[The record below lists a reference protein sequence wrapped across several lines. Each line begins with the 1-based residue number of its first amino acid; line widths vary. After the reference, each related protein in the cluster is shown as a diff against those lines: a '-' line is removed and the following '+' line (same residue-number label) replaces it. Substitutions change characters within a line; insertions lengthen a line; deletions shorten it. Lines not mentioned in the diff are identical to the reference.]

1 MNIVNYFNL
10 LYYSFKKVKV
20 KLFMKKKLLITTIA
34 MLSSLAMLTSCSD
47 SSTPAETATDVIEE
61 TPAIETP
68 ATTDEEFIDDE
79 DFMLDMDN
87 VEISDEEMQEL
98 LQSLGIGEE
107 AETFKEGEMIFE
119 IGNTNLDDY
128 DLKFEGQ
135 TLDFMY
141 DSSIWIESGF
151 PIDGT
156 EVVLIDSNPV
166 DFDAPANVYYTP
178 MHDQLPSYIS
188 MNEYMQMIVDSTV
201 GAFGVEVISSG
212 VDFYEDFEVGMIET
226 VERYTEELIDE
237 MIAMGYFT
245 EEDLDSIGGREVMLA
260 LPDMYQIF
268 MVFRQGEDCYTFSGA
283 YYSNDIK
290 RDAVIASADGYI
302 RTVTKK

>member
-1 MNIVNYFNL
+1 
-10 LYYSFKKVKV
+10 
-20 KLFMKKKLLITTIA
+20 MKKKLLLTTIA
-34 MLSSLAMLTSCSD
+34 MLSALAMFTGCSSD
-47 SSTPAETATDVIEE
+47 STPAETID
-61 TPAIETP
+61 TPAEETP
-68 ATTDEEFIDDE
+68 ATTDDITVNEIPIDE
-79 DFMLDMDN
+79 DFMVDMDN
-87 VEISDEEMQEL
+87 VELSDEEMQEL
-98 LQSLGIGEE
+98 LQSLGFGEE
-107 AETFKEGEMIFE
+107 AETFQEGEMIFE
-119 IGNTNLDDY
+119 LGTSNLDDF
-128 DLKFEGQ
+128 DVKFEGQ

-178 MHDQLPSYIS
+178 THDQLPSYIS
-188 MNEYMQMIVDSTV
+188 MNEYIQMIVDSSS
-201 GAFGVEVISSG
+201 GAFGVDVVSSG

-245 EEDLDSIGGREVMLA
+245 EEDLDSIGGRDVMLS

-268 MVFRQGEDCYTFSGA
+268 MVFREGEDCYTFSGA
-283 YYSNDIK
+283 YYSNDVK
-290 RDAVIASADGYI
+290 RDEIIAAADGYI